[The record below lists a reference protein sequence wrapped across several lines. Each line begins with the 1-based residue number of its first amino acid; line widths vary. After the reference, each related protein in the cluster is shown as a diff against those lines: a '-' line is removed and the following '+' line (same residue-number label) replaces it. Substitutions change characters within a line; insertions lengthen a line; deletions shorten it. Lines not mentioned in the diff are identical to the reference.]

1 MVLYLRGKF
10 YSFLS
15 ATTRLSS
22 NHGVINT
29 NVKLSSPGHDSMKF
43 TLIVTR

>member
-1 MVLYLRGKF
+1 MALYVQGKY

-15 ATTRLSS
+15 ATTRPSS

-29 NVKLSSPGHDSMKF
+29 NVKLSSPGHESM
-43 TLIVTR
+43 TSRLVVTK